1 MTRRILII
9 EDEPG
14 LQMTL
19 EDRLVTEGYE
29 VSLRGDGLSGEEEAR
44 RGGWALILLDVMLPG
59 RDGFGVCRNL
69 RKSGITTPILMLTAR
84 NTPLDTVT
92 GLREGADD
100 YLAKPFDMGVLLARI
115 EALLRRSSPPEPG
128 ERGPAPS
135 RETVIRFGPFTLD
148 RERGLLLEADREVT
162 LNAREYQLL
171 EYLCLRP
178 GRVIPRDNLLD
189 DVWGYDTET
198 TSRTVDVHIAKVR
211 QKLGETQI
219 PRYIHTVRGRGYRFS
234 REG

>member
-1 MTRRILII
+1 MSRRLLII

-19 EDRLVTEGYE
+19 EDRLVTEGYL
-29 VSLRGDGLSGEEEAR
+29 VTIRGDGLSGEEAAR
-44 RGGWALILLDVMLPG
+44 QGGWDLILLDVMLPG

-69 RKSGITTPILMLTAR
+69 RKSGTATPILMLTAR
-84 NTPLDTVT
+84 DTPLDTIT

-115 EALLRRSSPPEPG
+115 EALLRRSGPNRETG
-128 ERGPAPS
+128 GPAPS
-135 RETVIRFGPFTLD
+135 RETVIRFGSFTLD
-148 RERGLLLEADREVT
+148 RERGILLEDDRELS

-178 GRVIPRDNLLD
+178 GRVISRDTLLD

-198 TSRTVDVHIAKVR
+198 TSRTVDVHIARLR
-211 QKLGETQI
+211 QKLEEPPI
-219 PRYIHTVRGRGYRFS
+219 SRHIHTIRGRGYRFC

>member
-1 MTRRILII
+1 MAEQLLLI

-19 EDRLVTEGYE
+19 EDRLSTEGYG
-29 VSLRGDGLSGEEEAR
+29 VTIRSDGLSGEEEAR
-44 RGGWALILLDVMLPG
+44 RGGWDLILLDVMLPG

-115 EALLRRSSPPEPG
+115 EALLRRAAPAPPDV
-128 ERGPAPS
+128 RGAAPS

-148 RERGLLLEADREVT
+148 RERGILLEENREVA

-178 GRVIPRDNLLD
+178 GRVIPRDTLLD

-198 TSRTVDVHIAKVR
+198 TSRTVDVHVAKVR
-211 QKLGETQI
+211 QKLGETRI

-234 REG
+234 RED